1 MLAAMV
7 IRSAAGEIRRVLAV
21 LGPTNT
27 GKTHLAVE
35 RLLAHPTGVIGLPLR
50 LLAREIYDRVVAFKG
65 TSTVALITGEEKIVP
80 PHPRWYVCTVESMPL
95 DKSFDFVAIDEI
107 QLIADPERGHVF
119 TERLLGARGRFETMF
134 LGSDT
139 VRGLIRRLVPEAEFV
154 TRPRFSK
161 LAYAGPK
168 KLSRL
173 PQRTAIVAFSAQD
186 VYAIAELVRRQRGG
200 AAVVLGAL
208 SPRTRN
214 AQVAMYQNREVDYLV
229 ATDAIGMGL
238 NMTVDHVAFAGL
250 RKFDGRI
257 SRELTAS
264 EVAQIAGRAGRHLN
278 DGTFGG
284 TAELGP
290 LDPELVTKVE
300 EHRFEPIAKARW
312 RNHCLDFTSLR
323 DLLRDLERAPPLD
336 CLVRGREADDFLALR
351 HLARDSEIR
360 DIARDRA
367 MIRLLWQVC
376 QIPNFRKS
384 GPGGHVRFLSSLYR
398 HLAAGEGVL
407 PTDWVARHVTA
418 LDRIEGDIETL
429 AERIAHIRV
438 WTFVSHRPDWLKDA
452 RGWQA
457 RTRAIEDRL
466 SDALHDKLTQRFVDR
481 RTAVLRQKLR
491 DRSRLYAAIASDGE
505 VTVEGQYVGRLSGF
519 AFAPDQTAAGADG
532 KALRAA
538 ANRALALELKSRAQA
553 LIRATADEIALR
565 DDGRLRWHGGT
576 VARLVAGPSALK
588 PVVRLVAADALEE
601 PARRQVEAKLQAW
614 LDRHIETGLRPLF
627 RFVHGDFSG
636 AARGLCFQLGQA
648 LGALPRANASAQ
660 LKNLSR
666 DDRERLRKLGLRFG
680 RVHLFVPALLKPN
693 AARLT
698 LFLAAVHQGRPI
710 PAPPPPGRVSFRPDA
725 ETSDAMWRAA
735 GFCRSGTIAVRLD
748 ILERVAAL
756 AARRERDGLIEA
768 DSDFSAIAGCKA
780 ADLPMIL
787 DVLGYR
793 AERSTTG
800 LCFRRRKS
808 RSGHEP
814 RHPAAAESPFAK
826 LKELSLG

>member
-1 MLAAMV
+1 MV
-7 IRSAAGEIRRVLAV
+7 IRSAAGETRRVLAV

-50 LLAREIYDRVVAFKG
+50 LLAREIYDRIATLKG
-65 TSTVALITGEEKIVP
+65 AQSVALVTGEEKIVP
-80 PHPRWYVCTVESMPL
+80 LHPRWYVCTVESMPL

-119 TERLLGARGRFETMF
+119 TERLLGARGRFETML

-154 TRPRFSK
+154 TRPRFSR
-161 LAYAGPK
+161 LTYAGPK

-173 PQRTAIVAFSAQD
+173 PRRTAIVAFSAQD

-250 RKFDGRI
+250 RKFDGQI
-257 SRELTAS
+257 SRELTAA

-278 DGTFGG
+278 DGTFGV

-300 EHRFEPIAKARW
+300 EHRFEAVAKGRW
-312 RNHCLDFTSLR
+312 RNHRLAFTSLR
-323 DLLRDLERAPPLD
+323 DLLRDLDRAPPLD
-336 CLVRGREADDFLALR
+336 CLTRGREADDHVALR
-351 HLARDSEIR
+351 QLAGDDEIR
-360 DIARDRA
+360 DIAHDRA
-367 MIRLLWQVC
+367 MVRLLWQVC

-384 GPGGHVRFLSSLYR
+384 GPGGHVRFLGGLYH
-398 HLAAGEGVL
+398 HLAAGDGVL

-418 LDRIEGDIETL
+418 LDRVEGDIETL

-438 WTFVSHRPDWLKDA
+438 WTFVSHRADWLKDA

-491 DRSRLYAAIASDGE
+491 DRDRLYAAVGADGE

-538 ANRALALELKSRAQA
+538 ANRALALELKARARA
-553 LIRATADEIALR
+553 LIRAEDDEITLS
-565 DDGRLRWHGGT
+565 DHGRLRWQEGT
-576 VARLVAGPSALK
+576 LARLVAGPSALK
-588 PVVRLVAADALEE
+588 PVIRLIAADALDE
-601 PARRQVEAKLQAW
+601 PIRRQVEARLQGW
-614 LDRHIETGLRPLF
+614 LERHIETGLRPLF
-627 RFVHGDFSG
+627 RLIQADFAG

-648 LGALPRANASAQ
+648 LGALPRAAAEAQ
-660 LKNLSR
+660 IKTLGAGDRQRLK
-666 DDRERLRKLGLRFG
+666 KLGLHFG
-680 RVHLFVPALLKPN
+680 RVHVFLPALLKPR
-693 AARLT
+693 AARLA
-698 LFLAAVHQGRPI
+698 LLLAAIHQRRPV
-710 PAPPPPGRVSFRPDA
+710 PAPLPPGRVSFRADA
-725 ETSDAMWRAA
+725 ETSDAAWRAA

-748 ILERVAAL
+748 ILERIAAL
-756 AARRERDGLIEA
+756 AARREQGGRLDPSPE
-768 DSDFSAIAGCKA
+768 FSALAGCKA

-787 DVLGYR
+787 GLLGYR
-793 AERSTTG
+793 AESSATG
-800 LCFRRRKS
+800 LRFRRRKS
-808 RSGHEP
+808 PPERAPE
-814 RHPAAAESPFAK
+814 RAARAESPFAK